1 MRKNYV
7 KPACH
12 NIHIETD
19 NILAGVKCG
28 ETVIMGASMR
38 STSSFEICYHDKKQD
53 GTYSVY
59 TANVIKICGGHSIRF
74 DAKNANDRGY
84 KDVSGWDN
92 SNWSNGTCHFIG
104 DIYVDNVRITRDYS
118 EECNDN

>member
-38 STSSFEICYHDKKQD
+38 STSSFEICYHDRD
-53 GTYSVY
+53 GGYSLY
-59 TANVIKICGGHSIRF
+59 EANIIKICAGHQIVF
-74 DAKNANDRGY
+74 DAKR
-84 KDVSGWDN
+84 SGDSYYGKYSTGWEN
-92 SNWSNGTCHFIG
+92 SNWSYGDCHFIG
-104 DIYVDNVRITRDYS
+104 DIYVDGKRITRNYS
-118 EECNDN
+118 EKCNDN